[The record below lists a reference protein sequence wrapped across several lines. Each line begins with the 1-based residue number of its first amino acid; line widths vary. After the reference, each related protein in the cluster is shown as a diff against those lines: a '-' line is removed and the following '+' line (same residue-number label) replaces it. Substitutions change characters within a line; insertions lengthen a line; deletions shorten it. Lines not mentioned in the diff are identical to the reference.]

1 MKKYEFSNV
10 NNIFVSGNSYTD
22 LKRLFKRIKSNII
35 VKKEDEDGVHP
46 LETERQA
53 RKAAIREAAL
63 NARMNARDGNNRL
76 FRPIFPHDGFDT
88 RIEMPAPSEYIKKM
102 SPSSN
107 NGTYSNAVIFVT
119 GDCGI
124 GFNNEK
130 YYANLFEKYNKI
142 FQYNNLYLIFIRGN
156 HDNPDFF
163 DGEKV
168 NLSNIKA
175 VPDYSVVSV
184 KGKNILCVG
193 GAISTDRQWRKE
205 QEIRINKFAGDNP
218 RKLYFENEAPV
229 LDKDSMDEI
238 FKEFSNIDFV
248 ISHTAPSFVFP
259 TELSDNEDW
268 EQLDKDL
275 KTDIANERLVM
286 DRIFEYL
293 RDNNRHPSYWA
304 YGHFNITQMEKRS
317 DTWFRSLDGN
327 FNPFNAIN
335 DLNFAEMMSKEKKR
349 KKKAKKSVKTSIDN
363 LFDNPAPVNND
374 WQNDEMFEI
383 RDEGE
388 EAEEVGDLEGGLQAG
403 DAGELPAYDAPDI
416 AVVNNDDDTVR
427 VNAAAPFP
435 EARQVDTSALENA
448 IRHYREQMHE
458 NVAVVDYEPRIT
470 HTIARDNNGRY
481 FIANAINAINTVQTI
496 TTDGVNAAVTTTVN
510 E

>member
-22 LKRLFKRIKSNII
+22 LKSLFKRIKSNII

-76 FRPIFPHDGFDT
+76 FRPIYPHDGFGA

-130 YYANLFEKYNKI
+130 YYADLFEKYNKI

-156 HDNPDFF
+156 HDNPEFF

-175 VPDYSVVSV
+175 VPDYSVVSI

-238 FKEFSNIDFV
+238 FKEFGNIDFV

-275 KTDIANERLVM
+275 KTDITNERLVM

-304 YGHFNITQMEKRS
+304 YGHFNMTQMEKRS

-349 KKKAKKSVKTSIDN
+349 KKKAKKTVKTTLDN
-363 LFDNPAPVNND
+363 PFDNPAPAVGNP

-388 EAEEVGDLEGGLQAG
+388 EVDNLEGEFQAE
-403 DAGELPAYDAPDI
+403 DIGELPADDVPTI
-416 AVVNNDDDTVR
+416 AVANNDDEMVR
-427 VNAAAPFP
+427 VNIPNDAPRM
-435 EARQVDTSALENA
+435 ANAVDTSALENA

-481 FIANAINAINTVQTI
+481 FITNATNAIQAI
-496 TTDGVNAAVTTTVN
+496 TTDGINAAVTTTVN